1 MTTIYN
7 VSTLNATT
15 IEAGTIWAE
24 NIRYIGDTNGLY
36 SLNTLGAYVYNELN
50 DVKFMSTITTY
61 MNTRAYPNDTYS
73 VKRIMPILPQSP
85 DTPVN
90 ASDLTTKVYVDEK
103 VNDLK
108 SVTNTSLSTLSTSFN
123 NLSSRLTTDLLQ
135 TNTLLNNASTRLTT
149 GLATLTSRM
158 TTDVNGLT
166 LTTGDLQTYGVNVSN
181 RLASEVT
188 RLSLQSLNDMAG
200 VNSRITTEVSNL
212 STRILNLTSE
222 TNANI
227 LNVSARLTTTLEQTT
242 TVIENVSAQVASLL
256 NVSTEL
262 TSVSSRL
269 ATMNAT
275 LLNITGA
282 ADVSNFTN
290 QLTALTDKVTVNTS
304 NISDL
309 GRQFNSFTEV
319 VNTSFASTVTQA
331 SASLVTTL
339 NASLTLLNA
348 SISSTNALVNASFA
362 NVVSVQ
368 SVVNT
373 SLASLAS
380 RLTVLNTSFTTL
392 NTVAPNATVNASFTS
407 LTASIDQLNA
417 SMTLTNSIVNA
428 SFTGLVT
435 SVSQLNA
442 SVTTLNNVSLNLNQ
456 LSNRIDTQNTVKLVC
471 NDISCNQIFCT
482 QVFTTSDLNKKNNI
496 VSCDLGIDFLD
507 TLRPVSFTYTDNPDK
522 VFYGFVAQ
530 EVKEAL
536 EQDNKLPERYGLWT
550 EEQDTQYLSL
560 QELISPLVKSLQE
573 VHARLRQVEAQLQR

>member
-24 NIRYIGDTNGLY
+24 NIRYIGDTNGSY

-90 ASDLTTKVYVDEK
+90 ASDLTTKVYVDTQ
-103 VNDLK
+103 VSVLK
-108 SVTNTSLSTLSTSFN
+108 TLTNTSLSTLSTSFN
-123 NLSSRLTTDLLQ
+123 NLSTRLTTELTQ
-135 TNTLLNNASTRLTT
+135 TNTTLNNASSRLTT
-149 GLATLTSRM
+149 GLATLTSRI

-181 RLASEVT
+181 RLTSEVT
-188 RLSLQSLNDMAG
+188 RISLQSLNDMAG

-212 STRILNLTSE
+212 STRISTLTSE
-222 TNANI
+222 TNGSI
-227 LNVSARLTTTLEQTT
+227 LNVSARLSVTVEQTT
-242 TVIENVSAQVASLL
+242 TVIENVSARVSSLL
-256 NVSTEL
+256 NLSTNL
-262 TSVSSRL
+262 ASVSSRV
-269 ATMNAT
+269 AAMNAT

-290 QLTALTDKVTVNTS
+290 QLTALNDKITINTS

-309 GRQFNSFTEV
+309 STLNTSLQGLGSRFVAFTEV
-319 VNTSFASTVTQA
+319 VNTSFASTVSQA
-331 SASLVTTL
+331 TASLVTTL
-339 NASLTLLNA
+339 NASLSLLNA
-348 SISSTNALVNASFA
+348 SISSTNA
-362 NVVSVQ
+362 
-368 SVVNT
+368 
-373 SLASLAS
+373 
-380 RLTVLNTSFTTL
+380 
-392 NTVAPNATVNASFTS
+392 
-407 LTASIDQLNA
+407 
-417 SMTLTNSIVNA
+417 IVNA
-428 SFTGLVT
+428 SFSTINTSFTSVTNSVSQLNSSVNASLTSLAT
-435 SVSQLNA
+435 SVSKLNA

-482 QVFTTSDLNKKNNI
+482 QVFTTSDLNKKTNI

-536 EQDNKLPERYGLWT
+536 EQDHKSPERYGLWT

-573 VHARLRQVEAQLQR
+573 VHARLRQVEAQLQG

>member
-24 NIRYIGDTNGLY
+24 NIRYVGDTNGLY

-90 ASDLTTKVYVDEK
+90 ASDLTTKVYVDAQ
-103 VNDLK
+103 VSDLK
-108 SVTNTSLSTLSTSFN
+108 TITNTSLSTLSTSFN
-123 NLSSRLTTDLLQ
+123 NLSTRVTTELMQ
-135 TNTLLNNASTRLTT
+135 TNLIVNNASTRLTT
-149 GLATLTSRM
+149 GLATLTSRI

-188 RLSLQSLNDMAG
+188 RISLQSLNDMAG

-212 STRILNLTSE
+212 STRILNLVSD
-222 TNANI
+222 TNISLLNVSSRLTTTAI
-227 LNVSARLTTTLEQTT
+227 VLDNVSARLT
-242 TVIENVSAQVASLL
+242 SLL
-256 NVSTEL
+256 NVSVDL

-319 VNTSFASTVTQA
+319 VNTSFASTVSQA

-339 NASLTLLNA
+339 NASLSLLNS

-380 RLTVLNTSFTTL
+380 RLTELNTSFTTL
-392 NTVAPNATVNASFTS
+392 NNVAPNATVNASFTS
-407 LTASIDQLNA
+407 LTASIDRLDA

-435 SVSQLNA
+435 SVSHLNA
-442 SVTTLNNVSLNLNQ
+442 SVTNLNNVSLNLNQ

-471 NDISCNQIFCT
+471 NDISCNQIFCS

-536 EQDNKLPERYGLWT
+536 EQDDKSPERYGLWT

-573 VHARLRQVEAQLQR
+573 VHVRLRQVEAQLQR